1 MDDRNMAALHDHVEI
16 DERLQL
22 QEFARLDGL
31 RSFAEW
37 ESNEAVRRSINRAT
51 ANQQDIS
58 QLVPGMKCAVY
69 LSRGKWRA
77 DYKTRPPGYFVCT
90 FFKVG
95 RRHRR
100 STREEHGL
108 GQDARSSLAGDTST
122 VKDGVWLG
130 ESRPNSPRL
139 LCGRIWGFG

>member
-1 MDDRNMAALHDHVEI
+1 MRGALMDDRNMAALHNNIKI

-22 QEFARLDGL
+22 QEVARLDGL

-37 ESNEAVRRSINRAT
+37 ESNEAVRRSINRKT

-77 DYKTRPPGYFVCT
+77 DYKTRPPGYLVCT
-90 FFKVG
+90 FFQWDVG
-95 RRHRR
+95 
-100 STREEHGL
+100 
-108 GQDARSSLAGDTST
+108 
-122 VKDGVWLG
+122 
-130 ESRPNSPRL
+130 
-139 LCGRIWGFG
+139 I